1 MKYILGLLLL
11 SSLVSC
17 ARVDQGEVGIVK
29 SISGGVSNDIRTTGF
44 ELVLL
49 DSMEIIDITQNVV
62 SVNDAVVRDF
72 DGITLSEF
80 DANITFD
87 TNPAGVIDFYKK
99 TRSITQVK
107 DQNGEED
114 NVLGYTIIKLEL
126 LNQLQET
133 VAKFKSKDIT
143 SNRSKIEQSVRAD
156 LQTTLN
162 TRFGT
167 VFSIVDVKI
176 NKILLDP
183 SIEKSLQLVQVT
195 RNQQLEVEAQMEQ
208 VKMKK
213 DLMAADLGAKAEVA
227 GRYGISMKEYL
238 DYEVRRDFN
247 KAIEKSTG
255 TQLHLTK

>member
-11 SSLVSC
+11 ASLVSC
-17 ARVDQGEVGIVK
+17 SRVDQGEVGIVK
-29 SISGGVSNDIRTTGF
+29 SFSGEVSNDVRTTGF
-44 ELVLL
+44 EVVVL
-49 DSMEIIDITQNVV
+49 DSMETIDITQNVV
-62 SVNDAVVRDF
+62 SVNDAIVRDL

-87 TNPAGVIDFYKK
+87 TNPAGVIEFYKK
-99 TRSITQVK
+99 TRSITEVK
-107 DQNGEED
+107 DQNGDYD

-126 LNQLQET
+126 INQLQET

-143 SNRSKIEQSVRAD
+143 SNRSKIEQAVRAD
-156 LQTTLN
+156 LQETLN
-162 TRFGT
+162 ARFGN
-167 VFSIVDVKI
+167 VFTIVDVKV

-183 SIEKSLQLVQVT
+183 SIEKSLQLVQIT

-255 TQLHLTK
+255 TQIHLNK